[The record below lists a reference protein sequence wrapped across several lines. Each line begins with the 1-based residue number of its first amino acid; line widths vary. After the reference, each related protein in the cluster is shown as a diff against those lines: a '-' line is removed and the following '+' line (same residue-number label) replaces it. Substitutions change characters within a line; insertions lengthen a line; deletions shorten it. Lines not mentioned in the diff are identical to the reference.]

1 MANLVHIN
9 PDGMLKSPV
18 FSQGS
23 SIPAAAR
30 VLIIGG
36 QDGVDEKGKVVAD
49 DLAGQ
54 TAKAVDNLIKV
65 IEAAGGSIE
74 NLVRVGLYIKG
85 ADTDIRPGFEE
96 WMKRWG
102 KRPNPPTVTGVLV
115 AGLTRP
121 DVLIEI
127 EGTAVLP

>member
-1 MANLVHIN
+1 
-9 PDGMLKSPV
+9 MLKSPV
-18 FSQGS
+18 FSQGII
-23 SIPAAAR
+23 IPAAAR

-102 KRPNPPTVTGVLV
+102 DRPNPPTVTGVLV

-121 DVLIEI
+121 EVLVEI